1 LEDSSTQNI
10 SYVVYSLVAITSRI
24 IFAGSNPSGILRGQ
38 AMTILPDLVKV
49 NKRATADAIPANQ
62 RAFFLA
68 AWGLA
73 SYFGGAVEGLVLRE

>member
-1 LEDSSTQNI
+1 
-10 SYVVYSLVAITSRI
+10 
-24 IFAGSNPSGILRGQ
+24 
-38 AMTILPDLVKV
+38 MTILPDLVKV

-73 SYFGGAVEGLVLRE
+73 SYFGGAVEGLVLGE